1 MTRQRLGT
9 LSRSIEG
16 RVAVVTGS
24 ASGIGRAC
32 AYLFADEGAKVVIA
46 DLGQDRVDAVVKTI
60 TDAGGEALG
69 VVCDVS
75 DHDQLK
81 HLVAATVE
89 HFGALDILVNNAG
102 MGPLAGATTE
112 ESVFEER
119 WRSTFAVNVES
130 QIRLIR
136 LALPYL
142 QASGAGRVINI
153 ASTEGII
160 ATAGGTPYTASKHAV
175 IGVTKSMAVELGAT
189 GVTVN
194 CVCPGATRTGITAEI
209 PDEAKEKY
217 ARRRVAL
224 RRYAE
229 PEEIAHMVLSL
240 SLPALSYVN
249 GSTVVVDGGLTIR
262 H

>member
-16 RVAVVTGS
+16 KVAVITGS

-32 AYLFADEGAKVVIA
+32 AYLFADAGAKVVIA
-46 DLGQDRVDAVVKTI
+46 DLGQDGGDAVVREI
-60 TDAGGEALG
+60 AAAGGEALG

-81 HLVAATVE
+81 HLVSATVE
-89 HFGALDILVNNAG
+89 HFGGLDILVNNAG
-102 MGPLAGATTE
+102 MGPMAGATTE

-142 QASGAGRVINI
+142 QASGAGRVVNI
-153 ASTEGII
+153 
-160 ATAGGTPYTASKHAV
+160 
-175 IGVTKSMAVELGAT
+175 
-189 GVTVN
+189 
-194 CVCPGATRTGITAEI
+194 
-209 PDEAKEKY
+209 
-217 ARRRVAL
+217 
-224 RRYAE
+224 
-229 PEEIAHMVLSL
+229 
-240 SLPALSYVN
+240 
-249 GSTVVVDGGLTIR
+249 
-262 H
+262 

>member
-1 MTRQRLGT
+1 MTSQRLGT
-9 LSRSIEG
+9 LSRSIDG
-16 RVAVVTGS
+16 RVAVVTGA

-32 AYLFADEGAKVVIA
+32 AYLFADEGAKVVVA
-46 DLGQDRVDAVVKTI
+46 DLDQPRIDAVVDTI
-60 TDAGGEALG
+60 NDAGGKAFG

-75 DHDQLK
+75 EHQQLK
-81 HLVAATVE
+81 RLVSATVD
-89 HFGALDILVNNAG
+89 HFGGLDILVNNAG
-102 MGPLAGATTE
+102 MGPPAGATTE
-112 ESVFEER
+112 ESLFEER
-119 WRSTFAVNVES
+119 WHSTFAVNVDS
-130 QIRLIR
+130 QVRLIR

-142 QASGAGRVINI
+142 QASGGGRVVNI
-153 ASTEGII
+153 ASTEGLI
-160 ATAGGTPYTASKHAV
+160 ATSGQTAYTASKHAV
-175 IGVTKSMAVELGAT
+175 IGVTRSLAVELGST

-209 PDEAKEKY
+209 PDDAKDKY

-240 SLPALSYVN
+240 TLPAMSYAN
-249 GSTVVVDGGLTIR
+249 GSVVVVDGGLTIR

>member
-1 MTRQRLGT
+1 MTRQRLGK
-9 LSRSIEG
+9 LSRSIDG
-16 RVAVVTGS
+16 KVAVVTGS

-46 DLGQDRVDAVVKTI
+46 DLGQDRVDAVVKEI

-81 HLVAATVE
+81 HLVAATIE
-89 HFGALDILVNNAG
+89 RFGALDILVNNAG
-102 MGPLAGATTE
+102 TGPMAGATTE

-142 QASGAGRVINI
+142 QASGAGRVVNI

-194 CVCPGATRTGITAEI
+194 CVCPGATRTGITAGI
-209 PDEAKEKY
+209 PDEAKDKY

-240 SLPALSYVN
+240 TLPAASYVN
-249 GSTVVVDGGLTIR
+249 GSVVLVDGGLTIR